1 MLRTVSN
8 YTLHRSGLPERDQL
22 QPQPFR
28 PKAQAWNIGEIAEMG
43 GGEIRRNW
51 TFGTFGATVLVGE
64 VDQGN
69 PVSMAA
75 CKRPLETLKH
85 QCSASLTCEGALGRS
100 PLGHSRW
107 IQYMCV
113 WMLVCSTDI
122 LVTIA
127 LKREEVIPSKCT
139 DILQS
144 SHQSSPVV
152 AWDVSN
158 QMVNWKRREGKKEIK
173 L

>member
-1 MLRTVSN
+1 
-8 YTLHRSGLPERDQL
+8 
-22 QPQPFR
+22 
-28 PKAQAWNIGEIAEMG
+28 MG

-64 VDQGN
+64 VDQRN

-75 CKRPLETLKH
+75 CKRPLGTLKH
-85 QCSASLTCEGALGRS
+85 QCSASLTCEGVLGRS

-107 IQYMCV
+107 VQCMCV
-113 WMLVCSTDI
+113 WMLVCSI

-139 DILQS
+139 DILQF

-158 QMVNWKRREGKKEIK
+158 QMVKWKGREREKEIK